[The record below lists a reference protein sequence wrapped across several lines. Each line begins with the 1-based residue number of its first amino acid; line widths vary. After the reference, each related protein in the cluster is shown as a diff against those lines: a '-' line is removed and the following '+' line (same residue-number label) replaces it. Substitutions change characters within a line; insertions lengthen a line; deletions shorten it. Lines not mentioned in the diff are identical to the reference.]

1 MTQWIIRRLGY
12 SLTTLLAIS
21 IVVFLL
27 VRLTGDPVVLFLPQ
41 DASAEEVAR
50 VRRLLGFEDPL
61 TKQYARFLTSAVRG
75 DLGLSIRHQEPAL
88 QVVLKR
94 FPATLELATAA
105 MLLTLAVSLPAGIGA
120 ALMRNS
126 WFDRLVM
133 SVIVLGQ
140 SLPSYWFGIML
151 ILVVSVQWSL
161 LPPLGRGT
169 LAHLVMPSV
178 TLALFFIARIARLTR
193 SGMLNVLRNDYVRT
207 ARAKGL
213 SSTMVVL
220 KHALRNA
227 SLPIVTIVAIEFG
240 TLLGGTVITETV
252 FAWPGLG
259 RLAVDAIFS
268 RDYPVVQTVVL
279 LISVIFVSLNFLV
292 DLFYR
297 VIDPRIELV

>member
-1 MTQWIIRRLGY
+1 
-12 SLTTLLAIS
+12 
-21 IVVFLL
+21 
-27 VRLTGDPVVLFLPQ
+27 
-41 DASAEEVAR
+41 
-50 VRRLLGFEDPL
+50 
-61 TKQYARFLTSAVRG
+61 
-75 DLGLSIRHQEPAL
+75 
-88 QVVLKR
+88 
-94 FPATLELATAA
+94 
-105 MLLTLAVSLPAGIGA
+105 
-120 ALMRNS
+120 
-126 WFDRLVM
+126 
-133 SVIVLGQ
+133 
-140 SLPSYWFGIML
+140 
-151 ILVVSVQWSL
+151 
-161 LPPLGRGT
+161 
-169 LAHLVMPSV
+169 MPSV

-227 SLPIVTIVAIEFG
+227 SLAIVTIVAIESEPCS
-240 TLLGGTVITETV
+240 GTVITETV

-297 VIDPRIELV
+297 LIDPRIELVVARRQRSRLRTRSSRPTAGPQGRQGGSGGYAAPISPSWVR

>member
-1 MTQWIIRRLGY
+1 MTWWLVRRLGY
-12 SLTTLLAIS
+12 SLMTVLAIS
-21 IVVFLL
+21 VVAFLL

-41 DASAEEVAR
+41 DASAEVVAR
-50 VRRLLGFEDPL
+50 VRHLLGFNDPL
-61 TKQYARFLTSAVRG
+61 PTQYARFLSSALRG
-75 DLGLSIRHQEPAL
+75 DLGFSIRHQEPAL

-105 MLLTLAVSLPAGIGA
+105 MLITLAVALPSGIVA
-120 ALMRNS
+120 ALTRNS
-126 WFDRLVM
+126 WFDRLLM
-133 SVIVLGQ
+133 SFVTLGQ

-151 ILVVSVQWSL
+151 ILFVSVRWNL
-161 LPPLGRGT
+161 LPPLGRGGVS
-169 LAHLVMPSV
+169 HLIMPSV

-193 SGMLNVLRNDYVRT
+193 SGMLNVLGKDYIRT

-213 SSTMVVL
+213 TSTAVVL

-227 SLPIVTIVAIEFG
+227 SLAIVTIVTIEFG

-268 RDYPVVQTVVL
+268 RDYPIVQSVVL

-292 DLFYR
+292 DLLYSW
-297 VIDPRIELV
+297 IDPRIELA